1 MIRFI
6 FSCTDR
12 KYHLTTIQIDSV
24 NPLSF
29 SSGVLHYTEF
39 LAATIESHGAISEE
53 ALSEAFDRI
62 DSDDSGYIS
71 TQNLREIL
79 GEFVSSEYIE
89 HIILEAES
97 ELDYSEDMKRQ
108 MERKAAK
115 HHFISYEEFMAL
127 WDHQKEDKRM
137 EAYQKVKGRRNK
149 SSLPSI
155 EETRPMTITIDEDE
169 DFSRTDSELSFDP
182 IAVSQFQTER
192 AVSIRKYADV

>member
-1 MIRFI
+1 MFTTLTHISKFILRFP
-6 FSCTDR
+6 T
-12 KYHLTTIQIDSV
+12 
-24 NPLSF
+24 

-39 LAATIESHGAISEE
+39 LAATIEAHGAISEE

-79 GEFVSSEYIE
+79 GEFVPREYIE

-97 ELDYSEDMKRQ
+97 DLDYSDDMKRQ
-108 MERKAAK
+108 MERKPAK

-127 WDHQKEDKRM
+127 WDHQKADKRA
-137 EAYQKVKGRRNK
+137 EAYQKVTSRQSK
-149 SSLPSI
+149 SSLPCI
-155 EETRPMTITIDEDE
+155 EERRPMAITIGESEDH
-169 DFSRTDSELSFDP
+169 SISDSELSLDP
-182 IAVSQFQTER
+182 IAALQFQTER